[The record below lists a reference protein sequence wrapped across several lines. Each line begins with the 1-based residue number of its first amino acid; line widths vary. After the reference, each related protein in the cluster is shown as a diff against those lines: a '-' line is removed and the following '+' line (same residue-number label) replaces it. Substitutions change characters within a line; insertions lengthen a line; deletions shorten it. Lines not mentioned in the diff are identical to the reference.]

1 MPALQRSR
9 PLQRLPSPQLVPSTT
24 GVFTHP
30 TEETQLSCV
39 HGLLSSQFRESL
51 VQRPATQRS
60 FTVQASL
67 SAQSPSETQH
77 PATAVW
83 VHPLLESQ
91 ASTVHGLPSSQSG
104 AVPWVQVPDWQ
115 VSSPLQG
122 SRSPQDC
129 PLGTG
134 VKIHPAAA
142 SQLSVVHNILRIYI
156 PAPS

>member
-91 ASTVHGLPSSQSG
+91 ASTVHGLPSSHSG
-104 AVPWVQVPDWQ
+104 AVP
-115 VSSPLQG
+115 
-122 SRSPQDC
+122 
-129 PLGTG
+129 
-134 VKIHPAAA
+134 
-142 SQLSVVHNILRIYI
+142 
-156 PAPS
+156 